1 MALQAQYLWQSRCN
15 SIFTVSSLLFTVT
28 DGTYLCIRMSGHF
41 CMYQVCLR
49 ELYVLPH
56 NQYTAAAQQ
65 QYNGSRASRSSLC
78 ASMSR
83 CMCVCVVG
91 AQQEI
96 EPRQHCHI
104 QCNNRKQF
112 VGPHTRY
119 TKHTA
124 IAKSVAHTYHWNA
137 CVHHVILTTPPGI
150 SSRPHPGGEPCTYTV
165 YRIQGSPS
173 RWG

>member
-83 CMCVCVVG
+83 CMCVCG
-91 AQQEI
+91 WRTAGDRTATALSHPMQQPKTVCRTSYQVHEA
-96 EPRQHCHI
+96 
-104 QCNNRKQF
+104 
-112 VGPHTRY
+112 Y
-119 TKHTA
+119 S
-124 IAKSVAHTYHWNA
+124 KSK
-137 CVHHVILTTPPGI
+137 I
-150 SSRPHPGGEPCTYTV
+150 
-165 YRIQGSPS
+165 GSPYISLERLCSPCYTYNPPRDIKPTPS
-173 RWG
+173 RRGTLYIYCV